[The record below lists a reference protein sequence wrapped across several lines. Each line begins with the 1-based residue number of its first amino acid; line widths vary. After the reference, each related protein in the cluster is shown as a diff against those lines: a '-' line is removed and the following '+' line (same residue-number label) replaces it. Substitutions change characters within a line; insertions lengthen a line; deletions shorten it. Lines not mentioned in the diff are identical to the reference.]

1 MDGVKPI
8 RGGIPVVLPNFG
20 SAVGFDA
27 PGHGVARISMWTV
40 VSVEVATDIRK
51 ESVVTFRLEANDVTR
66 KMWPFDFVLEY
77 EVKLW
82 TTWLETTLTV
92 HNVNPIAIEFQALF
106 HNYIHVNNVVKDGLQ
121 ISGL

>member
-82 TTWLETTLTV
+82 TTWLETMLTV
-92 HNVNPIAIEFQALF
+92 HNVNPICKGATRYMQLPLKI
-106 HNYIHVNNVVKDGLQ
+106 NNDNK
-121 ISGL
+121 